1 MDKSV
6 LDIKFYSN
14 DLDKE
19 LTVREFM
26 QTLLITLFEEQDGF
40 SGKRPFG
47 NSCWDGD
54 MIMALIKNKAIK
66 GTVEEE
72 LDEDGDLIMRDYHL
86 EEDYDKAISKII
98 KML

>member
-6 LDIKFYSN
+6 LEIKFYCD
-14 DLDKE
+14 DLRKE

-26 QTLLITLFEEQDGF
+26 QTLLITLFEEMDSF
-40 SGKRPFG
+40 HGKRPFG
-47 NSCWDGD
+47 NSCWDDD
-54 MIMALIKNKAIK
+54 MIVALIKNKAIK

-72 LDEDGDLIMRDYHL
+72 FDEDGELIMRNRHL
-86 EEDYDKAISKII
+86 EEDYDEAITRII